1 MQIFGIGP
9 LEFLFILVLM
19 LLVMGPRGM
28 VKAAREAGKSIR
40 KLTRS
45 PLWAEIVGTSREV
58 RNLPAK
64 IIKEAGIE
72 DEVEELRRTAL
83 PPSFPQDGYPLP
95 SPVVPSAPKS
105 KKSASKEKVADK
117 AKSRKITTVNPD
129 KKSPPMKNPSTK
141 KG

>member
-1 MQIFGIGP
+1 MQLFGIGP

-19 LLVMGPRGM
+19 LLVLGPKGM

-72 DEVEELRRTAL
+72 EEVDELRRSAL
-83 PPSFPQDGYPLP
+83 PPPFPQDGYPLSSPAAP
-95 SPVVPSAPKS
+95 STPKA
-105 KKSASKEKVADK
+105 KKSTAVKKAAAKTTHVKTSVDKPQKKIPPVKKPAGKED
-117 AKSRKITTVNPD
+117 
-129 KKSPPMKNPSTK
+129 
-141 KG
+141 

>member
-1 MQIFGIGP
+1 MQFFGIGP

-19 LLVMGPRGM
+19 LLVLGPKGM

-72 DEVEELRRTAL
+72 EEVEELRRSAL
-83 PPSFPQDGYPLP
+83 PPTFPQEGYPLT
-95 SPVVPSAPKS
+95 SPAESSIPK
-105 KKSASKEKVADK
+105 
-117 AKSRKITTVNPD
+117 
-129 KKSPPMKNPSTK
+129 TK
-141 KG
+141 KLTSHKRAAQKGTLRKGSAANAERKSSTAEKRTAKKG

>member
-19 LLVMGPRGM
+19 LLVLGPRGM

-72 DEVEELRRTAL
+72 EEVEELRRTAL
-83 PPSFPQDGYPLP
+83 PPSFPQEGYPLP
-95 SPVVPSAPKS
+95 SPVVPSVPKS
-105 KKSASKEKVADK
+105 KMSASKKKVAG
-117 AKSRKITTVNPD
+117 KSTPSKRAAANPD
-129 KKSPPMKNPSTK
+129 KKSPPVKNPSTK
-141 KG
+141 KD

>member
-1 MQIFGIGP
+1 MQLFGIGP

-19 LLVMGPRGM
+19 LLVLGPKGM

-45 PLWAEIVGTSREV
+45 PLWKEIVGTSREV

-72 DEVEELRRTAL
+72 EEVEELRRSTL
-83 PPSFPQDGYPLP
+83 PPSFPQDGYPLS
-95 SPVVPSAPKS
+95 SPVAPSAIKS
-105 KKSASKEKVADK
+105 KKPATKKKVVDK
-117 AKSRKITTVNPD
+117 TKPGKRTTANPE
-129 KKSPPMKNPSTK
+129 KKSPLVKKAAVK

>member
-9 LEFLFILVLM
+9 LEFLFIIVIMILVL
-19 LLVMGPRGM
+19 GPRGM
-28 VKAAREAGKSIR
+28 VKAAREAGKAIR

-72 DEVEELRRTAL
+72 EEVEELRRSTL
-83 PPSFPQDGYPLP
+83 PAAFPQNGYSHQPEKLPLKIEIAATLKNKTRK
-95 SPVVPSAPKS
+95 PVSKRKPGGTPAAKKNKPGKS
-105 KKSASKEKVADK
+105 GGKKA
-117 AKSRKITTVNPD
+117 
-129 KKSPPMKNPSTK
+129 
-141 KG
+141 

>member
-19 LLVMGPRGM
+19 LLVLGPRGM

-72 DEVEELRRTAL
+72 EEVEELRRSAL
-83 PPSFPQDGYPLP
+83 PPAFPQDGYPLT
-95 SPVVPSAPKS
+95 SPAATSKPKPKKPTASKKAAGKTTPGKGSADTSQKKS
-105 KKSASKEKVADK
+105 LPVKKSA
-117 AKSRKITTVNPD
+117 I
-129 KKSPPMKNPSTK
+129 KKS
-141 KG
+141 

>member
-19 LLVMGPRGM
+19 LLVLGPRGM

-72 DEVEELRRTAL
+72 EEVEELRRSAL
-83 PPSFPQDGYPLP
+83 PPAFPQDGYPLHSLSAP
-95 SPVVPSAPKS
+95 STPKS
-105 KKSASKEKVADK
+105 KKSTTTKKTTGKITPVKKSADK
-117 AKSRKITTVNPD
+117 PQ
-129 KKSPPMKNPSTK
+129 KKSPPVKKPAAK